1 MRIQMDIDWE
11 RVSEDHPECCE
22 TQGCLNKS
30 LTGSRFCAAHGGNKG
45 VESAEAASLKNY
57 RLTKFHKQVQEKE
70 GSSNIKS
77 LTGEIAMLR
86 QMVEEQWNS
95 CEDANDLILKSGPIS
110 DLHTKIEK
118 LVNSCNNIDKTLGN
132 LIDKEKVVLFAQTIV
147 SIISPYIPEDKLDEI
162 NFKIQ
167 ESIRLL

>member
-1 MRIQMDIDWE
+1 MDINWE

-22 TQGCLNKS
+22 TQGCIIKS
-30 LTGSRFCAAHGGNKG
+30 LQGSRFCAAHGGNKG
-45 VESAEAASLKNY
+45 VEATASASLKNY
-57 RLTKFHKQVQEKE
+57 RLTKFAAEVQEKK

-86 QMVEEQWNS
+86 QIIEEQWNS

-110 DLHTKIEK
+110 DLFTKVER

-147 SIISPYIPEDKLDEI
+147 KIISPYIPEDKLDEL

>member
-1 MRIQMDIDWE
+1 MDIDWE

-22 TQGCLNKS
+22 TQGCIIKS
-30 LTGSRFCAAHGGNKG
+30 LEGSNFCAAHGGNKG
-45 VESAEAASLKNY
+45 VESTNRANLKNY
-57 RLTKFHKQVQEKE
+57 RLTKFAAEVQEKK

-86 QMVEEQWNS
+86 QIIEEQWNS
-95 CEDANDLILKSGPIS
+95 CQDANDLILKSGPIS
-110 DLHTKIEK
+110 DLFTKVER

-132 LIDKEKVVLFAQTIV
+132 LIDKEKVIIFAQTIV
-147 SIISPYIPEDKLDEI
+147 KIISPYIPEDKLDEL